1 MSIKYCVYDHP
12 LCDKMVEV
20 VVTTSANKIYVS
32 MQTTGGKH
40 VYTVTKINPLSN
52 LLEPNIMDF
61 TLWLDLS
68 PNILDSSINL
78 WVKDMMS

>member
-40 VYTVTKINPLSN
+40 VY
-52 LLEPNIMDF
+52 
-61 TLWLDLS
+61 
-68 PNILDSSINL
+68 
-78 WVKDMMS
+78 